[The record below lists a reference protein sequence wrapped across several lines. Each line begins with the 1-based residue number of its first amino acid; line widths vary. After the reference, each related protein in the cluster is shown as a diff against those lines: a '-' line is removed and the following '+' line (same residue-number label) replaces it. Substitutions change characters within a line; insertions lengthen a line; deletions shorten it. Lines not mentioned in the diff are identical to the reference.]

1 MVGWPEERRWRVR
14 ALSMRASVCELVK
27 IKIKVKI
34 MEELQKSEYAG

>member
-1 MVGWPEERRWRVR
+1 MDGWPEERKRRVR

-34 MEELQKSEYAG
+34 MEELQKSEYPG